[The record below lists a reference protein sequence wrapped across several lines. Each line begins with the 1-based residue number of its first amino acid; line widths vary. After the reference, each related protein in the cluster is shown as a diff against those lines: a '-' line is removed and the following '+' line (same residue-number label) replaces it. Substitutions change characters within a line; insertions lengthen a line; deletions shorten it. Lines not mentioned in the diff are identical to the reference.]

1 MNVIVKATVAML
13 AAVMVVACSEQGAS
27 VKSPGASAPP
37 AASGGPATPQE
48 QGGESGAAQ
57 TSPIGGQGGMQG
69 DELSNPDSPLHQR
82 VVYFDFDKSNIKDQF
97 EPLLKAHA
105 AYLADHPDVHVT
117 LEGNTDERGTRE
129 YNMALGE
136 RRAKSV
142 YQYLTLLGVAPSQL
156 KTISY
161 GEERPAALG
170 HDESA
175 WSKNRRVELDYGNQ

>member
-13 AAVMVVACSEQGAS
+13 AAVMVVACSGQGAN

-37 AASGGPATPQE
+37 AASGGPATPE
-48 QGGESGAAQ
+48 GGESGGAQ
-57 TSPIGGQGGMQG
+57 TAPVGGQGGMQG
-69 DELSNPDSPLHQR
+69 DELSNPNSPLQQR
-82 VVYFDFDKSNIKDQF
+82 VVYFDFDKSDIKDQYK
-97 EPLLKAHA
+97 PVLKAHA
-105 AYLADHPDVHVT
+105 DYLASHPDIHVT

-142 YQYLTLLGVAPSQL
+142 YQYLTLLGVSPSQL
-156 KTISY
+156 KIISY

-170 HDESA
+170 HEESA

>member
-1 MNVIVKATVAML
+1 MNVIVKATVAVL
-13 AAVMVVACSEQGAS
+13 AAVMVVACSEQGAN
-27 VKSPGASAPP
+27 VKPSSTPP
-37 AASGGPATPQE
+37 AASSGPATSQE
-48 QGGESGAAQ
+48 GESGAQ
-57 TSPIGGQGGMQG
+57 TAPVGGEAGTQG
-69 DELSNPDSPLHQR
+69 DELNNPESPLHQR
-82 VVYFDFDKSNIKDQF
+82 VVYFDFDKSDIKD
-97 EPLLKAHA
+97 EYKSLLKAHA
-105 AYLADHPDVHVT
+105 QYLADHPDIHVT

-136 RRAKSV
+136 RRAKAV
-142 YQYLTLLGVAPSQL
+142 YQYLTLSGVSPSQL